1 MSEEQ
6 ATAQEIVTEWLGLF
20 DPPPQIDFQQSEF
33 LQQAIAAALAAQSAA
48 PVGEPSHIM
57 CVGWP
62 TIKRLAAGEAVWF
75 ESLECG
81 AVAADDLHGADID
94 AMLALSSAKNQDQSK

>member
-1 MSEEQ
+1 MSEDWDNSGPAQ
-6 ATAQEIVTEWLGLF
+6 TVAAT
-20 DPPPQIDFQQSEF
+20 PQDK
-33 LQQAIAAALAAQSAA
+33 
-48 PVGEPSHIM
+48 PSHIM

-62 TIKRLAAGEAVWF
+62 TIKRLVAGEAVWF

-94 AMLALSSAKNQDQSK
+94 AMLGVAQAAPVSSTEPL